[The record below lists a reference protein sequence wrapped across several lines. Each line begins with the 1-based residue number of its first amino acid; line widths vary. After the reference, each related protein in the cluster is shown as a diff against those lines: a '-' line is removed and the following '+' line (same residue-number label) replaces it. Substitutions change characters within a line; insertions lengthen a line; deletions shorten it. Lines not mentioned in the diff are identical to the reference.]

1 MGKRIRRFWEGIAMP
16 KPDGRIALP
25 CLLVSIGLLGLLFVA
40 ACGSGDGGGEV
51 GATTAAVAS
60 TPEPAPAPAPA
71 PAPEPAAAPEP
82 TPAVEPEPTPAVDP
96 VPTSEPVAAAEPEP
110 EARAQ
115 AEPEPV
121 VVPLQIGSLV
131 PETGP
136 LAPLAGPSREAI
148 ALAVEDIN
156 AAGGDVT
163 LTTADSATNPEIAIE
178 AVSRLLAEGADVIV
192 GPAASSITQAVIQ
205 TLYDQR
211 VPQCSPSAQSP
222 AFSTQ
227 ENAAYFF
234 RTVPSV
240 QGVAPIIANVVAG
253 DGATRVA
260 LVGRADEYG
269 IAITGLVAMLLGEIG
284 AESETFLY
292 DPAAVAFDAEVAA
305 VAGYGPDAIVNVG
318 FFFDGAN
325 IIRDLIEAGFGPE
338 MQYGSDALFHPYLW
352 QLIDPNDPTV
362 LDGMQIIGVAGRE
375 EFNERLTEITD
386 GNVNFAG
393 QSYDCVVLLALA
405 AQIATGVYGDAI
417 IEAIGGI
424 TEGGTECRSYAEC
437 AALIADGQ
445 DIDYVGVSGPLN
457 LNAVGDPTVGSYGV
471 FRFEN
476 GTLSITRSIEVDLT
490 QFS

>member
-1 MGKRIRRFWEGIAMP
+1 MGKRSRRFWEGIAMP

-40 ACGSGDGGGEV
+40 ACGSGDGGGEA
-51 GATTAAVAS
+51 GATTAAVDP
-60 TPEPAPAPAPA
+60 T
-71 PAPEPAAAPEP
+71 PEPAAAPEP
-82 TPAVEPEPTPAVDP
+82 TPAVEPEPTPEPAAAPEPTPAVDP
-96 VPTSEPVAAAEPEP
+96 EPTSEPVAAAEPEP

-136 LAPLAGPSREAI
+136 LAPLAGPAREAI

-284 AESETFLY
+284 AESETFAY
-292 DPAAVAFDAEVAA
+292 DPAAITFDTEIAA
-305 VAGYGPDAIVNVG
+305 VAAYRPDAIVIAG
-318 FFFDGAN
+318 FFFDGAGV
-325 IIRDLIEAGFGPE
+325 IRDLIEAGFEPE
-338 MQYGSDALFHPYLW
+338 MLYGTDALSHPYLW
-352 QLIDPNDPTV
+352 QLINPNDPTV

-375 EFNERLTEITD
+375 EFNERLTAISE

-393 QSYDCVVLLALA
+393 QSYDCIVLLALA
-405 AQIATGVYGDAI
+405 AQIAGSVDGDAI
-417 IEAIGGI
+417 LAAFGGI

-437 AALIADGQ
+437 ATLIADGQ

-457 LNAVGDPTVGSYGV
+457 FNAAGDPTVGSYGV

-476 GTLSITRSIEVDLT
+476 GTLGITRSIEVDLT
-490 QFS
+490 QFN

>member
-1 MGKRIRRFWEGIAMP
+1 MSARIRRFLQGIAMLNP
-16 KPDGRIALP
+16 YGRIAVP

-40 ACGSGDGGGEV
+40 ACGDGDGGGEA
-51 GATTAAVAS
+51 GATTAAVDP
-60 TPEPAPAPAPA
+60 T
-71 PAPEPAAAPEP
+71 PEPAAAPEP
-82 TPAVEPEPTPAVDP
+82 TPAVEPEPT
-96 VPTSEPVAAAEPEP
+96 SEPVAAAEPEP
-110 EARAQ
+110 EAQAQAQ

-163 LTTADSATNPEIAIE
+163 LTTADSATAPDVAIE
-178 AVSRLLAEGADVIV
+178 AVSRLLAEGVDVIV

-205 TLYDQR
+205 TLFDAR
-211 VPQCSPSAQSP
+211 IPQCSPSAQSP

-234 RTVPSV
+234 RTVPPV

-269 IAITGLVAMLLGEIG
+269 IAITGLVALLLGEIG

-305 VAGYGPDAIVNVG
+305 VTGYGPDAIVNVG

-338 MQYGSDALFHPYLW
+338 MQYGSDALFYPYLW
-352 QLIDPNDPTV
+352 QLINPNDPTV

-375 EFNERLTEITD
+375 EFNERLTEISG

-405 AQIATGVYGDAI
+405 AQIATGVDGDAI

-424 TEGGTECRSYAEC
+424 TQGGTECLSYAEC

-457 LNAVGDPTVGSYGV
+457 LSAAGDPTVGSYGV

>member
-1 MGKRIRRFWEGIAMP
+1 MTVPRGGTGAHNGRFDSCERARARIRAGGKNPSPHLRPARADTRANSGRGRIHSPSPTP
-16 KPDGRIALP
+16 KPNP
-25 CLLVSIGLLGLLFVA
+25 SQW
-40 ACGSGDGGGEV
+40 S
-51 GATTAAVAS
+51 S
-60 TPEPAPAPAPA
+60 
-71 PAPEPAAAPEP
+71 
-82 TPAVEPEPTPAVDP
+82 
-96 VPTSEPVAAAEPEP
+96 
-110 EARAQ
+110 
-115 AEPEPV
+115 
-121 VVPLQIGSLV
+121 LQIGSLV

-178 AVSRLLAEGADVIV
+178 AVNRLLAEGVDVIV

-211 VPQCSPSAQSP
+211 VPQCSPSVQSP

-234 RTVPSV
+234 RTVPPV
-240 QGVAPIIANVVAG
+240 QGVAPIIADVVAG

-269 IAITGLVAMLLGEIG
+269 TAISRLVIALLEEIG
-284 AESETFLY
+284 AESETFAY
-292 DPAAVAFDAEVAA
+292 DPAAITFDTEIAA
-305 VAGYGPDAIVNVG
+305 VAAYRPDAIVIAG
-318 FFFDGAN
+318 FFFDGAGV
-325 IIRDLIEAGFGPE
+325 IRDLIEAGFEPE
-338 MQYGSDALFHPYLW
+338 MLYGTDALSHPYLW
-352 QLIDPNDPTV
+352 QLINPNDPTV

-375 EFNERLTEITD
+375 EFNERLTAISE

-393 QSYDCVVLLALA
+393 QSYDCIVLLALA
-405 AQIATGVYGDAI
+405 AQIAGSVDGDAI
-417 IEAIGGI
+417 LAAFGGI

-437 AALIADGQ
+437 ATLIAAGQ

-457 LNAVGDPTVGSYGV
+457 FNAAGDPTVGSYGV

-476 GTLSITRSIEVDLT
+476 GTLGITRSIEVDLT
-490 QFS
+490 QFN